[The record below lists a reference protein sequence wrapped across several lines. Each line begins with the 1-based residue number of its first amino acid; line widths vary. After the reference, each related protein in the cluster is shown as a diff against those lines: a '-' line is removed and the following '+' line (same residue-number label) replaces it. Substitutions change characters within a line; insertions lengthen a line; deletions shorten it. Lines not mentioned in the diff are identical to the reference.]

1 MGLNIGESLTN
12 SFFNQVIPDLT
23 FLFSRFSGVSQLKLH
38 VALLLVLLLAFPV
51 AICTASG
58 TARRILSLAAQLPVQ
73 QAVRPAEWPAV
84 WLAFARNLANVRCT
98 LFTYH
103 FRSRSSIFST
113 FFSIFSQAGRHEF
126 FDEQLLLYEK

>member
-1 MGLNIGESLTN
+1 MGTN

-58 TARRILSLAAQLPVQ
+58 TARRTLSLAAQLPVQ
-73 QAVRPAEWPAV
+73 QAVWR
-84 WLAFARNLANVRCT
+84 AFARNLANVRCT

-113 FFSIFSQAGRHEF
+113 FFQFSRRLEGMSSLTSSCF
-126 FDEQLLLYEK
+126 SKK

>member
-1 MGLNIGESLTN
+1 MGTN

-58 TARRILSLAAQLPVQ
+58 TARRTLSLAAQLPVQ
-73 QAVRPAEWPAV
+73 PAEWPAV
-84 WLAFARNLANVRCT
+84 WRAFARNLANVRCT

-113 FFSIFSQAGRHEF
+113 FFSIFSQAARHEF
-126 FDEQLLLYEK
+126 FDEQLLLY

>member
-1 MGLNIGESLTN
+1 MGTN

-58 TARRILSLAAQLPVQ
+58 TARRTLSLAAQLPVQ
-73 QAVRPAEWPAV
+73 QAVRPAEWRAV
-84 WLAFARNLANVRCT
+84 SRNVRCT

-113 FFSIFSQAGRHEF
+113 FFSIF
-126 FDEQLLLYEK
+126 

>member
-1 MGLNIGESLTN
+1 MGTN

-58 TARRILSLAAQLPVQ
+58 TARRTLSLAAQLPAQ

-84 WLAFARNLANVRCT
+84 WRAFARNPANVRCT
-98 LFTYH
+98 SLHIIFEVVVPSFRH
-103 FRSRSSIFST
+103 FFN
-113 FFSIFSQAGRHEF
+113 FLAGW
-126 FDEQLLLYEK
+126 KA

>member
-1 MGLNIGESLTN
+1 MG
-12 SFFNQVIPDLT
+12 
-23 FLFSRFSGVSQLKLH
+23 RFSGVSQLKLH

-58 TARRILSLAAQLPVQ
+58 TARRTLSLAAQLPVQ

-84 WLAFARNLANVRCT
+84 ARNLANVRCT

-113 FFSIFSQAGRHEF
+113 FFQFSRRLEGMSSLTSSCF
-126 FDEQLLLYEK
+126 SK